1 MRRYTLP
8 IVFTSLAVALLAVLA
23 YGISNQSTNSSI
35 DGLVARGDYP
45 PAPNAGV
52 ALPVLGSS
60 SATESLR
67 DFRGKVVLMNVFASW
82 CVPCQQE
89 APVLEHAER
98 MLERHGGTVLGIAYL
113 DNPPDEEA
121 FMHQYH
127 LTYPVLSDVNGS
139 YVHAFGTTGVPESFV
154 INRSGH
160 IQALQRYQLDMQWVN
175 QTLPRILAE
184 PS

>member
-1 MRRYTLP
+1 M
-8 IVFTSLAVALLAVLA
+8 
-23 YGISNQSTNSSI
+23 
-35 DGLVARGDYP
+35 
-45 PAPNAGV
+45 
-52 ALPVLGSS
+52 LGSS

-121 FMHQYH
+121 FIHQYH

-139 YVHAFGTTGVPESFV
+139 YVHAFGTTGVP
-154 INRSGH
+154 
-160 IQALQRYQLDMQWVN
+160 
-175 QTLPRILAE
+175 
-184 PS
+184 